1 MISYPAQGWSPHRVV
16 LASFYCCWCVIENH
30 GIPEQLSF
38 HPCHNFYLFSESI
51 NKTFAFYSISNI
63 YAKWIDP
70 TSTNVPGPDHR
81 TTSMWGVVFANGRNM
96 TLSVLTRK
104 GWLRDALCIS
114 KIQDRMNV
122 RIVKLYPIHPLFCH
136 CQRPHRWNYS
146 LPLSFPPSQNS
157 WSSIGWVPGTCEVR
171 AGSENILVSLIHYKF
186 ILPHLFKISLEYIH
200 FFYLVLNLS
209 YWNILLHLEK
219 IKFPCYCLYI

>member
-1 MISYPAQGWSPHRVV
+1 MVSQLVLFTSKSYSSGIVSMNPSVFKMLATKYSVVISYPAQGWSPHRVL

-81 TTSMWGVVFANGRNM
+81 TTSIRGIVFANGRNI
-96 TLSVLTRK
+96 TLSILTSK

-136 CQRPHRWNYS
+136 CQRPHRWNCS
-146 LPLSFPPSQNS
+146 LPPSLPKLVIKH
-157 WSSIGWVPGTCEVR
+157 WLGTR
-171 AGSENILVSLIHYKF
+171 HMWG
-186 ILPHLFKISLEYIH
+186 
-200 FFYLVLNLS
+200 
-209 YWNILLHLEK
+209 
-219 IKFPCYCLYI
+219 